1 MTCNR
6 ENEMWLT
13 DCFCY
18 RIDFTILTF
27 IELPKRTCSRIRLT
41 LTRGIE
47 DHENAPFKVVV
58 MEGTKATITK

>member
-18 RIDFTILTF
+18 RIGFAILAF
-27 IELPKRTCSRIRLT
+27 IELPKRTCLRIRLT
-41 LTRGIE
+41 LTRGIK
-47 DHENAPFKVVV
+47 DHDNALFKVVV
-58 MEGTKATITK
+58 VEGTKSTITK